1 MMAMR
6 IIISGKNIPITDAL
20 RAIVD
25 KKLGK
30 FDRYFDEDTE
40 VRVVMSVEKNRHI
53 VEITIPL
60 NGSILRA
67 EDYSDDMYTSIERVL
82 QKLERQIHKH
92 KTKLEKRIKEGAF
105 QDDGSLFDIEIE
117 PEESEQYGVV
127 RTKRFALKPMS
138 IEEAITQMELL
149 GHDFFVF
156 NNAETEEVN
165 VLYRRRDGGYG
176 LIEPDYA

>member
-1 MMAMR
+1 MR

-20 RAIVD
+20 RAMVA

-53 VEITIPL
+53 VEVTIPL
-60 NGSILRA
+60 NGTILRA
-67 EDYSDDMYTSIERVL
+67 EDYSDDMYTSIEGVL
-82 QKLERQIHKH
+82 EKLERQIRKH

-105 QDDGSLFDIEIE
+105 KYEEPIFDIEAE
-117 PEESEQYGVV
+117 PEELEGYEVV

-165 VLYRRRDGGYG
+165 VVYRRRNGGYG
-176 LIEPDYA
+176 LIEPEYA